1 MLIITKR
8 WLVNEYNLFS
18 SWEQSEKGKKK
29 VRDGKSSLL
38 AEGLNIKMTQ
48 GATRR
53 NSPLIYSFKEHSRN
67 IYVLMKGDTKRSRGE
82 SSSQQVN
89 ENIDV

>member
-1 MLIITKR
+1 MNTTYFPVGNSQKK
-8 WLVNEYNLFS
+8 E
-18 SWEQSEKGKKK
+18 KKK